1 MTSTRIRRKTTV
13 NPVSSHGQG
22 LSLLT
27 GSRILAMTLMLT
39 GGILLSGCQKK
50 NDQPVATTPRPT
62 EEVPTENGFTIALE
76 LNKDPDPLKASLDKR
91 SDVDHCRWQ
100 NLTST
105 DRKIHLKSGWPFMEP
120 ETDIIVPAYGLS
132 AWYSLERSKTSKDY
146 PYEVTPSLFDSGTS
160 AQPSIGVSD

>member
-50 NDQPVATTPRPT
+50 NDQPVATTRGRRRRCQRKT
-62 EEVPTENGFTIALE
+62 
-76 LNKDPDPLKASLDKR
+76 ASR
-91 SDVDHCRWQ
+91 SPS
-100 NLTST
+100 NST
-105 DRKIHLKSGWPFMEP
+105 RIP
-120 ETDIIVPAYGLS
+120 I
-132 AWYSLERSKTSKDY
+132 R
-146 PYEVTPSLFDSGTS
+146 
-160 AQPSIGVSD
+160 